1 MCRWWPRPS
10 GERAGTRRNDGNFTH
25 ERRPC
30 GRRCGPGEKTCFSD
44 PWSKKRGFGIGKPL
58 SLWLVA
64 TEGDR
69 LAGYVGSQTVLGEAD
84 MMNLAVDPD
93 FRRQGIGEAL
103 VLRLVAELKSR
114 GAYCLTLEVRASNEA
129 AIGLYDK
136 LGFAA
141 VGRRRGYYEKPRE
154 DACILRKEWNL

>member
-1 MCRWWPRPS
+1 MMEILPMNAS
-10 GERAGTRRNDGNFTH
+10 HVAAVAAL
-25 ERRPC
+25 
-30 GRRCGPGEKTCFSD
+30 EKTCFSD
-44 PWSKKRGFGIGKPL
+44 PWSEKSVASELENPL

-64 TEGDR
+64 MEGDR
-69 LAGYVGSQTVLGEAD
+69 LTGYVGSQTVLGEAD

-103 VLRLVAELKSR
+103 VLRLVEELKSR
-114 GAYCLTLEVRASNEA
+114 GVYCLTLEVRASNEA